1 MSVFALR
8 VFATSFVCAFLAW
21 FCDSGANTFAAD
33 EFPAIVNSEKSL
45 AKPMD
50 PSEVVKTAKLPSG
63 FELSVFA
70 AEPNVQNPIAITTDE
85 RGRLWV
91 AENYSWS
98 GNGAGGFDGNQRD
111 RIVVLEDQNGDGK
124 HEKRTVFFDNAR
136 KLTSIEVGNGGIWA
150 LCLPQLLFF
159 PDRNRDDV
167 PDGPAVVMLDG
178 FDADVVGH
186 TPANGLKWGPDGWLY
201 ARHGIQ
207 AYGVIIR
214 FAVTWKRSCMA

>member
-21 FCDSGANTFAAD
+21 FCDSSANTFAAD

-91 AENYSWS
+91 AEWS
-98 GNGAGGFDGNQRD
+98 RRIRWKPTGSNRGA
-111 RIVVLEDQNGDGK
+111 
-124 HEKRTVFFDNAR
+124 
-136 KLTSIEVGNGGIWA
+136 
-150 LCLPQLLFF
+150 
-159 PDRNRDDV
+159 
-167 PDGPAVVMLDG
+167 
-178 FDADVVGH
+178 
-186 TPANGLKWGPDGWLY
+186 
-201 ARHGIQ
+201 
-207 AYGVIIR
+207 
-214 FAVTWKRSCMA
+214 